1 MSNLFI
7 KDIISLEESH
17 NSNTLTES
25 NYKDAMDSFLSYAE
39 RKLTGYSV
47 KEIDVLAKK
56 AKAVDS
62 EVKKREVLI
71 RINDA
76 SKASKDKL
84 VNSKTT
90 DDQRKELRLQIQ
102 VLSELKN
109 KVNAFKVTGEEEEK
123 EPSERKTLN
132 LDEL

>member
-1 MSNLFI
+1 MSSLFI
-7 KDIISLEESH
+7 KDIVSLEESH

-25 NYKDAMDSFLSYAE
+25 NYKDVMDSFLSYAE

-84 VNSKTT
+84 ANSKTT

>member
-1 MSNLFI
+1 MSSLFI
-7 KDIISLEESH
+7 KDITTLEESH

-25 NYKDAMDSFLSYAE
+25 NYKDVMDSFLSYAE

-84 VNSKTT
+84 ANSKTT

-109 KVNAFKVTGEEEEK
+109 KVNAFKVTGEEEK
-123 EPSERKTLN
+123 EPAERKTLN